1 MGTPLDF
8 KKNLAPLLETTPQ
21 PIAIFDLDGTLFD
34 VGYRTLEILSRYCA
48 RPEIMRDYAPE
59 IEKIGQLNPKK
70 DFKYTLEQNLAHVG
84 IGHHSAREALFIK
97 NATDFWFK
105 HFFSDE
111 LVLADQAY
119 DGAADAVR
127 WFHGRGARVVYLS
140 GRDVPNMSRGTIA
153 MLEQGGFPIHEDR
166 VSLILKPDFAMDD
179 LLFKKQA
186 LETIRSEGT
195 VVATFDNEPAN
206 VAMFLSEFPEGW
218 HVHFDSAFAHHL
230 ELRGERFAAIKGWD
244 ELGF

>member
-1 MGTPLDF
+1 MSARLHF
-8 KKNLAPLLETTPQ
+8 KKNLAPLLETTKQ

-34 VGYRTLEILSRYCA
+34 VGYRTLEILSRFVA
-48 RPEIMRDYAPE
+48 QAEVMRDYADE
-59 IEKIGQLNPKK
+59 IEKIGRLDPKK

-84 IGHHSAREALFIK
+84 ITHHSAREALFIK

-105 HFFSDE
+105 HFFTDE
-111 LVLADQAY
+111 LVLADQVY
-119 DGAADAVR
+119 QGAADAVR
-127 WFHGRGARVVYLS
+127 WFHERGARVVYLS

-166 VSLILKPDFAMDD
+166 VSLILKPDFSMDD

-186 LETIRSEGT
+186 IETIRSEGG

-206 VAMFLSEFPEGW
+206 VAMFLDEFPEGW
-218 HVHFDSAFAHHL
+218 HVHFISAFARHMD
-230 ELRGERFAAIKGWD
+230 LRGARFAAIKAWA